1 MPREDFDQQLNQL
14 QQEVEVLAGFVEKS
28 IHRAVDA
35 LKRRDLESSR
45 QIVQDDDYIDQ
56 KRFEIEDRCI
66 DLIATQQPMARDL
79 RAIIALLH
87 IVVELERMG
96 DYAEGIAKISLMIG
110 DSPTLKPLIDI
121 PRMAEKATAML
132 RDSIDSLLSRDVVK
146 AHQVCNAD
154 DDVDELYDQVYREL
168 LLFMIQDP
176 QTIQRAMMARDL
188 RAIIALLHIV
198 VELERMGDYAEG
210 IAKISLMI
218 GDSPTLKPLIDI
230 PRMAEKATAM
240 LRDSIDSLLSRDVV
254 KAHQVCNA
262 DDDVDE
268 LYDQVYRELLLF
280 MIQDP
285 QTIQR
290 ATYLLWVAHDLER
303 IADRATNI
311 AERVIYL
318 VTGKMTEINVSK
330 Y

>member
-1 MPREDFDQQLNQL
+1 MPRVDFDQQLNLL
-14 QQEVEVLAGFVEKS
+14 QQEVEVLAGIVEKS

-35 LKRRDLESSR
+35 LRRRDLEQSR
-45 QIVQDDDYIDQ
+45 QVIQDDDYIDQ
-56 KRFEIEDRCI
+56 KRFEIEERCV
-66 DLIATQQPMARDL
+66 DMIATQQPMAGDL

-96 DYAEGIAKISLMIG
+96 DYAEGIAKISVSMG
-110 DSPTLKPLIDI
+110 DAPPLKPLIDI
-121 PRMAEKATAML
+121 PRMAEKATVML
-132 RDSIDSLLSRDVVK
+132 RDSLDSLLNRDLVK
-146 AHQVCNAD
+146 ANQVCQAD
-154 DDVDELYDQVYREL
+154 DE
-168 LLFMIQDP
+168 
-176 QTIQRAMMARDL
+176 
-188 RAIIALLHIV
+188 
-198 VELERMGDYAEG
+198 
-210 IAKISLMI
+210 
-218 GDSPTLKPLIDI
+218 
-230 PRMAEKATAM
+230 
-240 LRDSIDSLLSRDVV
+240 
-254 KAHQVCNA
+254 
-262 DDDVDE
+262 VDE

-311 AERVIYL
+311 AERVIFL